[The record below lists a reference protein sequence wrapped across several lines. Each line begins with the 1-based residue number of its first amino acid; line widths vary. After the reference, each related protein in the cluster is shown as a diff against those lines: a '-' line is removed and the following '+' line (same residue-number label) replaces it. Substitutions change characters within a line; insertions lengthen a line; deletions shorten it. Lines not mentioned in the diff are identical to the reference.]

1 MQAAGSP
8 SLRPRDR
15 LELKPPQRRFRPPL
29 ALRSGHLQTVLGSLW
44 PAPRDPLSQRKLD
57 VRMESLDLGEGDLG
71 VLRSREGTSEL
82 VVYLFHGLGGSSKSG
97 YMRAC
102 ARVLLED
109 GHTVVAFDHRGC
121 GLGRGLAGRPHHAG
135 ATEDLLRVVAYGR
148 RTWPSKRHLCVG
160 FSLSGNDLLLGLTGE
175 VIGGPDLA
183 LAVHPPIDLA
193 DAADRIARGWGRIYD
208 WRFAWRVLRGA
219 RERVR
224 AGRLEKPPE
233 VSFTGGLRAV
243 DDAYTAKAAGF
254 SSREEYYRLCSSR
267 VALADVRVP
276 TVVLSTADDPIVDVE
291 LLRSA
296 PRSRFV
302 CLHVEPRGGHM
313 GYLGVK
319 GSQWLPGAVRHYVD
333 ALRRIRV
340 FKVRSRSEPSPPSA
354 RAAPR

>member
-1 MQAAGSP
+1 M
-8 SLRPRDR
+8 
-15 LELKPPQRRFRPPL
+15 
-29 ALRSGHLQTVLGSLW
+29 
-44 PAPRDPLSQRKLD
+44 
-57 VRMESLDLGEGDLG
+57 
-71 VLRSREGTSEL
+71 LRSREGESEL

-109 GHTVVAFDHRGC
+109 GHTVAVFDHRGC
-121 GLGRGLAGRPHHAG
+121 GLGRGLATRPHHAG
-135 ATEDLLRVVAYGR
+135 ATEDLLRVVAHGR
-148 RTWPSKRHLCVG
+148 RTWPSKRHLCIG

-183 LAVHPPIDLA
+183 LAVHPPVDLA
-193 DAADRIARGWGRIYD
+193 HAADRIARGLGRMYD

-224 AGRLEKPPE
+224 AGRLDGVPK
-233 VSFTGGLRAV
+233 VSFTGGLHAV
-243 DDAYTAKAAGF
+243 DQAYTARAAGF
-254 SSREEYYRLCSSR
+254 ASHEEYYRLCSSR
-267 VALADVRVP
+267 AALAEVRVP
-276 TVVLSTADDPIVDVE
+276 TVVLSSADDPIVDVD

-313 GYLGVK
+313 GYLGMT
-319 GSQWLPGAVRHYVD
+319 GSRWLPEAVRHYVQ

-340 FKVRSRSEPSPPSA
+340 FKRRTKTEPGPPSV
-354 RAAPR
+354 RAARR